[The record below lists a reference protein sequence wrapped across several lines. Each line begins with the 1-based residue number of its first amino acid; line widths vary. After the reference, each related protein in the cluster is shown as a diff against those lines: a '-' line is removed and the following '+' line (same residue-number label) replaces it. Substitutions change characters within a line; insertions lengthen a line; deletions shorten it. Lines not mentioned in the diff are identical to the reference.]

1 MLPPD
6 LLEPEPRLRLDARL
20 FGETLT
26 FAFATGSTPEA
37 FERVLKSY
45 SPGPSTFDPELFAR
59 DLFVKDLIARCLCFT
74 TEKRERYPLLQR
86 PLYALL
92 TQPST
97 HLPTLEFRHQ
107 VLGRLAASTEARRA
121 LQQTWSELRYLFEL
135 FLAGDRGRHGGAV
148 ARRLDILRA
157 LESTITK
164 LSLSFADAEGPL
176 LRVHAFARAVQASEA
191 WSHLQSLLDYE
202 NHLATVDIRV
212 RLGHDGE
219 IRSFAIQRVE
229 ENQNNPWYS
238 SPWRRFFA
246 RLSLLLRGLSVRSS
260 ELLGRL
266 VESVFDELQE
276 VWLLLYQ
283 LMLDCEV
290 YVAAGRLQAL
300 AKSKGLEVS
309 LPELVVPYRGAA
321 APPSLADKTGYDPPS
336 SHFEGLFNPFL
347 LLESSAPVPC
357 DIEHGT
363 RAITIVTGPNSG
375 GKTRLLQAVGLS
387 QLLAQAGL
395 FVPARAARLSI
406 RSGMFVSL
414 VQQAEADQSEGRLG
428 TELLRIRR
436 LFESLPRGGLAILDE
451 LCSGTNP
458 TEGEE
463 IFQLLIELLGE
474 LSPVAFIS
482 THFLSLAARLERE
495 RPVELTFLE
504 VELGPTGKAT
514 YRFTPGVAKTSLA
527 RGVAERLGV
536 TRESLRALLDSRKAE
551 LEAPPSLERDS
562 SPGEAAS
569 SFAAKGEPLS

>member
-6 LLEPEPRLRLDARL
+6 LLEPTPRVRLDARL
-20 FGETLT
+20 FAETLT
-26 FAFATGSTPEA
+26 FAFATGSSPEA

-45 SPGPSTFDPELFAR
+45 SPGPSSFAPELFAR
-59 DLFVKDLIARCLCFT
+59 DLFVKDLIARCLCYSA
-74 TEKRERYPLLQR
+74 EKRERYPLLQK
-86 PLYALL
+86 PLFALL
-92 TQPST
+92 THPST
-97 HLPTLEFRHQ
+97 NRRTLLFRHQ
-107 VLGRLAASTEARRA
+107 VLGELSRSSGARRV
-121 LQQTWSELRYLFEL
+121 LEQTWGEIRYLFEL
-135 FLAGDRGRHGGAV
+135 FQSGDRGRHGGAV
-148 ARRLDILRA
+148 VRRLDILRA
-157 LESTITK
+157 LRNTVAK
-164 LSLSFADAEGPL
+164 LETTFAGAEGPL
-176 LRVHAFARAVQASEA
+176 ARVHAFASTVQASDA
-191 WSHLQSLLDYE
+191 WTHLESLLDYE
-202 NHLATVDIRV
+202 NHLATVDVRI

-229 ENQNNPWYS
+229 ENQNNPWYT
-238 SPWRRFFA
+238 SPLRRFFA
-246 RLSLLLRGLSVRSS
+246 RLALLFRGLNVRSS

-266 VESVFDELQE
+266 VESVFDEMQE

-283 LMLDCEV
+283 LMLDFEV
-290 YVAAGRLQAL
+290 YLAAGRFRAL
-300 AKSKGLEVS
+300 AQSKGLEVS
-309 LPELVVPYRGAA
+309 LPELVSADAA
-321 APPSLADKTGYDPPS
+321 FSEVPS
-336 SHFEGLFNPFL
+336 SQFENLFNPFL

-357 DIEHGT
+357 NIEHGSH
-363 RAITIVTGPNSG
+363 AITIVTGPNSG

-414 VQQAEADQSEGRLG
+414 VQQAEAEQSEGRLG

-482 THFLSLAARLERE
+482 THFLGLAARLERE

-504 VELGPTGKAT
+504 VELGSSGKAT

-527 RGVAERLGV
+527 HGVAERLGV
-536 TRESLRALLDSRKAE
+536 TRESLRALLDSRRAE
-551 LEAPPSLERDS
+551 LEAAPTPELDS
-562 SPGEAAS
+562 EPAQAAS
-569 SFAAKGEPLS
+569 SLTAKGEPLS

>member
-1 MLPPD
+1 V
-6 LLEPEPRLRLDARL
+6 R
-20 FGETLT
+20 
-26 FAFATGSTPEA
+26 
-37 FERVLKSY
+37 
-45 SPGPSTFDPELFAR
+45 
-59 DLFVKDLIARCLCFT
+59 I
-74 TEKRERYPLLQR
+74 
-86 PLYALL
+86 
-92 TQPST
+92 
-97 HLPTLEFRHQ
+97 
-107 VLGRLAASTEARRA
+107 
-121 LQQTWSELRYLFEL
+121 
-135 FLAGDRGRHGGAV
+135 
-148 ARRLDILRA
+148 
-157 LESTITK
+157 
-164 LSLSFADAEGPL
+164 
-176 LRVHAFARAVQASEA
+176 
-191 WSHLQSLLDYE
+191 
-202 NHLATVDIRV
+202 

-219 IRSFAIQRVE
+219 IRSFAIQRVD
-229 ENQNNPWYS
+229 ENRQNPWYT
-238 SPWRRFFA
+238 SPLRRFFA
-246 RLSLLLRGLSVRSS
+246 RLALLFRGLNVRSS

-266 VESVFDELQE
+266 VESVFDEMQE

-283 LMLDCEV
+283 LMLDFEV
-290 YVAAGRLQAL
+290 YVAAGRFQAL

-309 LPELVVPYRGAA
+309 LPELLGADA
-321 APPSLADKTGYDPPS
+321 ASGEAPS
-336 SHFEGLFNPFL
+336 SRFENLFNPFL

-357 DIEHGT
+357 NIEHASH
-363 RAITIVTGPNSG
+363 AITIVTGPNSG

-387 QLLAQAGL
+387 QLLGQAGL

-414 VQQAEADQSEGRLG
+414 VQQAEGEQSEGRLG

-482 THFLSLAARLERE
+482 THFLGLAARLERE

-504 VELGPTGKAT
+504 VELGPSGKAT

-551 LEAPPSLERDS
+551 LEAAPTPELDS
-562 SPGEAAS
+562 EPAEAAS
-569 SFAAKGEPLS
+569 SLIAKGEPLS